1 MFHINVNYFNASHR
15 NVYPNDKTGD
25 LKTKKLLDQNLN
37 LNSFNEIV

>member
-25 LKTKKLLDQNLN
+25 LKTKKLKNLN
-37 LNSFNEIV
+37 LNSVNEIM